1 MNEHVIARKVLEYLT
16 KEAIKPTPVTMS
28 IWYLYFRGENKTF
41 ISRMKSLLSTGQS
54 ISDESYQKLYETYVL
69 KSYFKES
76 LGINR
81 STTQIIERAN
91 DLKARIGE
99 FVESIKDHQSSI
111 GDMRN
116 SLSVAETKEAIEVI
130 LSEAMLQLKAVET
143 QSLETTLK
151 MEKGTQ
157 HLAKANRE
165 VIEIEQSMNRDFLT
179 GLPDYG
185 YFQKKLTQM
194 LTDSLSGVVTK
205 RYFIVFDIQQLEAY
219 NKKLSWLVGDS
230 IIRLMVKIIQELTEK
245 SWQIMRLQDDEIAVL
260 PPETFP
266 IHEIP
271 AYIQGIQ
278 KSVNAKKLKVKNR
291 DDDIQNVM
299 LNAAIIKVLV
309 YDDAKTIEDKI
320 QRALAAIKNDG
331 SGKRSSLVKID
342 D

>member
-1 MNEHVIARKVLEYLT
+1 MNEHVTARKVLEYLT
-16 KEAIKPTPVTMS
+16 KEDIKPTPVTLS
-28 IWYLYFRGENKTF
+28 IWYLYFRGSNKNF
-41 ISRMKSLLSTGQS
+41 ISRMKSLLSTGQP

-81 STTQIIERAN
+81 TTTQIIERAN
-91 DLKARIGE
+91 DLKARISE
-99 FVESIKDHQSSI
+99 FVDSIREHQSSI

-116 SLSVAETKEAIEVI
+116 SLSIAETKDAIEII
-130 LSEAMLQLKAVET
+130 LSEAMLQLKQVET
-143 QSLETTLK
+143 ESVDTTLK

-157 HLAKANRE
+157 HLTQANQE
-165 VIEIEQSMNRDFLT
+165 IVEIEQAMNRDFLT

-185 YFQKKLTQM
+185 YFQKTLSQM

-230 IIRLMVKIIQELTEK
+230 IIRLMVKMIQDLTEK
-245 SWQIMRLQDDEIAVL
+245 SWPVMRLQDDEIAVL

-271 AYIQGIQ
+271 AYIQEIQ
-278 KSVNAKKLKVKNR
+278 NAVSSKKLKVKNR
-291 DDDIQNVM
+291 DEDIQNVT

-309 YDDAKTIEDKI
+309 YDDTNTIEQKI
-320 QRALAAIKNDG
+320 QHALQLIKNDG
-331 SGKRSSLVKID
+331 NGKRSSLVKID

>member
-16 KEAIKPTPVTMS
+16 KEDIKPTPVTLS

-54 ISDESYQKLYETYVL
+54 ISDDSYQKLYETYVL

-81 STTQIIERAN
+81 TTTQIIERAN

-99 FVESIKDHQSSI
+99 FVESIQDHQSSI

-116 SLSVAETKEAIEVI
+116 SLSIAETKDAIEVI

-143 QSLETTLK
+143 ESVETTLK

-157 HLAKANRE
+157 HLAQANRE
-165 VIEIEQSMNRDFLT
+165 VVEIEQAMNRDFLT

-185 YFQKKLTQM
+185 YFQKTLTQM

-230 IIRLMVKIIQELTEK
+230 IIRLMVKIIQDMTEK
-245 SWQIMRLQDDEIAVL
+245 SWPIMRLQDDEIAVL

-271 AYIQGIQ
+271 AYIQEIQ
-278 KSVNAKKLKVKNR
+278 RSVNAKKLKVKNR
-291 DDDIQNVM
+291 DEDIQNVM

-309 YDDAKTIEDKI
+309 YDDTKTIEDKI
-320 QRALAAIKNDG
+320 HRALAAIKNDG
-331 SGKRSSLVKID
+331 NGKRTSLVKID